1 MPEEKESDRRGGSPR
16 GGRRGERGRDG
27 GRREGSSPRGEGI
40 SRKGAAFLAVFFG
53 SLVAV
58 VVWLLVYGGVSPAER
73 ARRAVERPIGPLPDG
88 DPPPI
93 AAAGRVIYERNC
105 MLCHGSRLSGGPAPS
120 LRARRYEPS
129 RWTNQDLANVVYAG
143 SANMPAF
150 KDTLSAGEIA
160 AVVSYIRW
168 EQGLPL
174 PEAPQNPPESTPAP

>member
-1 MPEEKESDRRGGSPR
+1 MEEKGSNPA
-16 GGRRGERGRDG
+16 
-27 GRREGSSPRGEGI
+27 GSSQKSRNSEARRRVTRRQERRRSSKARLSRG
-40 SRKGAAFLAVFFG
+40 SAAFMAMFFV
-53 SLVAV
+53 SVAGL
-58 VVWLLVYGGVSPAER
+58 VVWLMAHGGVTPQER
-73 ARRAVERPIGPLPDG
+73 ARREVEKPIAPLPTD

-105 MLCHGSRLSGGPAPS
+105 MSCHGARLSGASAPS

-129 RWTNQDLANVVYAG
+129 RWTDQDLANVIYAG

-174 PEAPQNPPESTPAP
+174 PEGLRNPSPESVTP

>member
-1 MPEEKESDRRGGSPR
+1 MSTPRGSRARARKRRGSDEDTPESTGTPVKSL
-16 GGRRGERGRDG
+16 
-27 GRREGSSPRGEGI
+27 
-40 SRKGAAFLAVFFG
+40 AYLAVI
-53 SLVAV
+53 LAAV
-58 VVWLLVYGGVSPAER
+58 VGLVVWLLTSGGVSPQER
-73 ARRAVERPIGPLPDG
+73 ARREVEKPIGPLPSG

-105 MLCHGSRLSGGPAPS
+105 MSCHGSRLSGGTAPS

-129 RWTNQDLANVVYAG
+129 RWTNQDLANVVYGG
-143 SANMPAF
+143 SASMPAF

-174 PEAPQNPPESTPAP
+174 PEVQPTRTNSTTAP